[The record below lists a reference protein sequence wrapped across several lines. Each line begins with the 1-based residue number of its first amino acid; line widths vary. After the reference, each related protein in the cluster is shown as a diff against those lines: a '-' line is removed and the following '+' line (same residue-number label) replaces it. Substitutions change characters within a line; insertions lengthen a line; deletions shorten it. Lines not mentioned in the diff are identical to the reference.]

1 MIVKPTVTEL
11 LRKAKNRYELIIAT
25 SRRARQIAMGEKP
38 LTNVDEK
45 SPVTIAANEIAEGKV
60 NIIRDE
66 NEDEENDE
74 VANDDETEENKDE
87 EYKMIKIKFWRN

>member
-25 SRRARQIAMGEKP
+25 SRRARQIAMGETP

-66 NEDEENDE
+66 DEENDE

-87 EYKMIKIKFWRN
+87 E

>member
-45 SPVTIAANEIAEGKV
+45 PPVTIAANEIAEGKV

-87 EYKMIKIKFWRN
+87 E

>member
-66 NEDEENDE
+66 DEENDE

-87 EYKMIKIKFWRN
+87 E

>member
-60 NIIRDE
+60 NIIRDG
-66 NEDEENDE
+66 NEDNDD

-87 EYKMIKIKFWRN
+87 E

>member
-66 NEDEENDE
+66 NEDGENDE

-87 EYKMIKIKFWRN
+87 E

>member
-66 NEDEENDE
+66 NENEENDE
-74 VANDDETEENKDE
+74 VANDDETEKNKDE
-87 EYKMIKIKFWRN
+87 E

>member
-25 SRRARQIAMGEKP
+25 SRRARQIAMGETP

-87 EYKMIKIKFWRN
+87 E

>member
-74 VANDDETEENKDE
+74 VANDDETEKNKDE
-87 EYKMIKIKFWRN
+87 E